1 MAFNSGSR
9 HYVQYVAETVF
20 GTTPAAADTKEVP
33 IVSIS
38 LSPSKDVFTDPSIRS
53 DRSIRFQRH
62 GNIHLSGDLET
73 AYQAGTYDD
82 LLAAALHGDW
92 VGNVLRQGVT
102 KKSFTIERG
111 FLETATPFYQR
122 FTGCVVN
129 EFTLE
134 VPVNDVIR
142 GTYSL
147 MAAGTTSGSAALD
160 ASPQKLEG
168 SAPMTHLNGT
178 FMEGGAATGNMTA
191 ITLTVANGYSENFV
205 LGGST
210 PKELSPGYAT
220 VTGTITAYFDG
231 ASQYNKFMAETETA
245 LSFAIN
251 DGAGSTHTWLLPRV
265 KFNGYTMPVTSDQ
278 AITVTIPFVALT
290 TSAAHATPNTAIQV
304 TRSAAP

>member
-1 MAFNSGSR
+1 MAFTSGSR

-20 GTTPAAADTKEVP
+20 GTTPANADTKEIP
-33 IVSIS
+33 IVSIA
-38 LSPSKDVFTDPSIRS
+38 LSPSKDIFTDPSIRS

-62 GNIHLSGDLET
+62 GNVHVAGDLET

-92 VGNVLRQGVT
+92 AGNVLRQGVT

-111 FLETATPFYQR
+111 YLDITTPFYQR

-129 EFTLE
+129 EFSLE
-134 VPVNDVIR
+134 VPVNDVVR

-147 MAAGTTSGSAALD
+147 MAAGTSSGAAPLD
-160 ASPQKLEG
+160 ATPQRLEG

-178 FMEGGAATGNMTA
+178 FMEGSVATGNMTA
-191 ITLTVANGYSENFV
+191 ISLTISNGYSENFV

-220 VTGTITAYFDG
+220 ITGSLTAYFDS
-231 ASQYNKFMAETETA
+231 ASQYNKFMQEQETS

-251 DGAGSTHTWLLPRV
+251 DGAGGTHTWLLPRV

-290 TSAAHATPNTAIQV
+290 TASTHAVPNTAVQV
-304 TRSAAP
+304 TRT